1 MAIPKGKKKK
11 KLEIC
16 QNPSK
21 ILAVSKLFPSKCGD
35 FFENFL
41 KNSLDHVA
49 WDFVFSLFSP
59 KITNFGH
66 KKITS
71 PNQ

>member
-1 MAIPKGKKKK
+1 MAIPKEKKKKKK

-21 ILAVSKLFPSKCGD
+21 ILAVSKLFSSKCGD

-49 WDFVFSLFSP
+49 WDFFFFFPSFFP
-59 KITNFGH
+59 KN
-66 KKITS
+66 
-71 PNQ
+71 